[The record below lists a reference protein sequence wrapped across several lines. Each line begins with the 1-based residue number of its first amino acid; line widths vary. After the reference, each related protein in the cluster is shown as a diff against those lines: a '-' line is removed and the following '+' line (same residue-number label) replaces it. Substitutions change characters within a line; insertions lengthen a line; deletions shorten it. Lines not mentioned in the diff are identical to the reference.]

1 VAPHVRGLMEP
12 LFDAGTWR
20 CVELVAAD
28 AGALQRFYDANPDYH
43 LAAYGELPPAGTGRE
58 TFDWRPPAEWRCDR
72 KWVLGFYDDDGDTLI
87 GMADVLTNLLA
98 EGVWHIGLFIVA
110 TALHGNG
117 TATVLYDGLEAWMIE
132 RGAQWARLGVVEGNA
147 RAERF
152 WERLGY
158 REVRRREGVDMGMR
172 INTIRVMVKPLGER
186 TVSDY
191 LAAVARDR
199 PGSP

>member
-1 VAPHVRGLMEP
+1 MEP

-20 CVELVAAD
+20 CVELVPKDVA
-28 AGALQRFYDANPDYH
+28 ALQRFYDANPEYN
-43 LAAYGELPPAGTGRE
+43 LAVCGEPPPADAAQE
-58 TFDWRPPAEWRCDR
+58 TFDSRPPGEWRCDR
-72 KWVLGFYDDDGDTLI
+72 KWILGFYGDDDDTLI
-87 GMADVLTNLLA
+87 GMADVLSNLLA
-98 EGVWHIGLFIVA
+98 EGVWHIGLFTVG
-110 TALHGNG
+110 TGLHGNG

-158 REVRRREGVDMGMR
+158 REVRRREGLHMGKR
-172 INTIRVMVKPLGER
+172 INTVRVMVKPLGER
-186 TVSDY
+186 GVSDY

-199 PGSP
+199 PESP